1 MRYYF
6 EERTNKIFRGRKRT
20 TIISIRNE
28 DIKRTKGDDITFP
41 VTPLI
46 LQVSLQN
53 LYSKAKNRNLWSKI
67 VQQAVKSTYSRWS
80 RWSMPRSDQ
89 KEKRLRSE
97 KEPFERQ
104 KIEVHIFEIANLSGF
119 SLWKFTAKED
129 LNRQKQ
135 VFLHNFR
142 PWPAQKPKILSIF
155 YGKRFIYKNYAVWK
169 LGAFCLKIGSF
180 PLCLL

>member
-1 MRYYF
+1 
-6 EERTNKIFRGRKRT
+6 
-20 TIISIRNE
+20 
-28 DIKRTKGDDITFP
+28 
-41 VTPLI
+41 
-46 LQVSLQN
+46 
-53 LYSKAKNRNLWSKI
+53 
-67 VQQAVKSTYSRWS
+67 
-80 RWSMPRSDQ
+80 MPRNDQ

-142 PWPAQKPKILSIF
+142 PWPSQKPKIWSIF
-155 YGKRFIYKNYAVWK
+155 YGKKFA
-169 LGAFCLKIGSF
+169 
-180 PLCLL
+180 